1 MPVSGLPTCV
11 TKQVDSRQSSLDQ
24 RVNSTW
30 ERSWRAQRE
39 NEDMKLI
46 LISNI

>member
-30 ERSWRAQRE
+30 ERRWSERAAQRE
-39 NEDMKLI
+39 NEDMK
-46 LISNI
+46 S